1 MKMRIY
7 IFLFALVAA
16 VTGVSAQQMPN
27 VPLDPE
33 VKVGVLPNGL
43 TYYIRHNEWP
53 EKRCDFLKY
62 RYHSPFS
69 YRAVSLFSLY
79 SATYPGILAIEYSPP
94 SCCSEKEADISRGLQ
109 TRSKMISTN
118 WERNRV
124 FCHI

>member
-27 VPLDPE
+27 VPLDPA

-53 EKRCDFLKY
+53 EKRCDF
-62 RYHSPFS
+62 
-69 YRAVSLFSLY
+69 
-79 SATYPGILAIEYSPP
+79 
-94 SCCSEKEADISRGLQ
+94 
-109 TRSKMISTN
+109 
-118 WERNRV
+118 
-124 FCHI
+124 